1 MKYPQLIIL
10 SFLILPLS
18 CSAGDQ
24 SESDAQ
30 TARNVIAHYFTTKA
44 NISHTHHPSF
54 VTGDFNG
61 DGITDIAILFQPA
74 KTVTTSRQVQT
85 STPWAFPGS
94 VQSDAYQTSLVII
107 NGTSGGWFSPDTK
120 VYALLDKSGSL
131 QTPSFQLAVK
141 RKSDKEYTH
150 LQAMLPVKHTGDL
163 IVLPTEAGIDTIIF
177 WDRTKYNLHVPVE
190 TP

>member
-1 MKYPQLIIL
+1 MKFPQLILL

-18 CSAGDQ
+18 CSAGDN

-30 TARNVIAHYFTTKA
+30 TARNIIAHYFTTKA
-44 NISHTHHPSF
+44 NISSTHRPSF
-54 VTGDFNG
+54 VRGDFNG

-74 KTVTTSRQVQT
+74 NTVTTSRQVQT

-107 NGTSGGWFSPDTK
+107 NGTRGGWFSPDTK

-131 QTPSFQLAVK
+131 QTPSFQLTVK
-141 RKSDKEYTH
+141 RKADKEYAN
-150 LQAMLPVKHTGDL
+150 LQAMLPVKHPGDL
-163 IVLPTEAGIDTIIF
+163 IVLPTEAGIDTILF
-177 WDRTKYNLHVPVE
+177 WDRTKYNLHVPAEV
-190 TP
+190 P

>member
-1 MKYPQLIIL
+1 MNYPQLILL

-18 CSAGDQ
+18 CSAGGQ
-24 SESDAQ
+24 SEPDAQ

-44 NISHTHHPSF
+44 SVSPTHHPSF

-61 DGITDIAILFQPA
+61 DGITDIAILIRPA

-94 VQSDAYQTSLVII
+94 VQSDVYQTSLVIL

-131 QTPSFQLAVK
+131 QTPSFQLTVK
-141 RKSDKEYTH
+141 RKADKEYAQ
-150 LQAMLPVKHTGDL
+150 LQAMLPVKHAGDL
-163 IVLPTEAGIDTIIF
+163 IVLPTEAGIDTIIY
-177 WDRTKYNLHVPVE
+177 WDQTKYRLHVPAE
-190 TP
+190 IP